1 MNDADQ
7 RRTRKELGR
16 GLLRE
21 AREALADAS
30 TMIEGDRQA
39 AAALLACQA
48 TVRVGRSFLALRGL
62 DTGPDLAATA
72 VLFDRQVV
80 APGHLSPACSVQVHR
95 ATRLLRELAEGTDA
109 VVYPARVRRLLEG
122 TRQLL
127 TEAEIVLEPLLV

>member
-1 MNDADQ
+1 MSDTDQ
-7 RRTRKELGR
+7 RRTRKDLGQ

-21 AREALADAS
+21 AREALADAGA
-30 TMIEGDRQA
+30 MLQEDRQT

-62 DTGPDLAATA
+62 DAGPDLAATA

-80 APGHLSPACSVQVHR
+80 APGHLSAECSVQVHR
-95 ATRLLRELAEGTDA
+95 ATRTLRELAEGTDA

-122 TRQLL
+122 TRRLL